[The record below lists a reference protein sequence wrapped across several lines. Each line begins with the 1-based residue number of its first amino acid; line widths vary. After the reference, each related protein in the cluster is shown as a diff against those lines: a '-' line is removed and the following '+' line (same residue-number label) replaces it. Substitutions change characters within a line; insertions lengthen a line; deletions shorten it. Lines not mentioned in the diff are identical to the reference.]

1 MINDIGNKIK
11 YLMLIKGVSVQDL
24 GDCINKS
31 KYTVYYKLRNDK
43 FTVQELQQI
52 ADYLG
57 ADLLIDF
64 VLVD

>member
-24 GDCINKS
+24 GYCINKS